1 MEEAAKIMPEVS
13 MTESAYAAAQGADAI
28 AIVTEWDAYR
38 ALDLAK
44 LKAAMKGDALIDLR
58 NIYRPEEGAKAGFD
72 YYSVGR

>member
-1 MEEAAKIMPEVS
+1 MPEVS

-44 LKAAMKGDALIDLR
+44 LKAAMTGDALIDLR
-58 NIYRPEEGAKAGFD
+58 NIYRPDEGAKAGFD
-72 YYSVGR
+72 YIGVGRKN

>member
-1 MEEAAKIMPEVS
+1 

-44 LKAAMKGDALIDLR
+44 LKAAMTGETLVDLR

-72 YYSVGR
+72 YYSVGRSN